1 MNDEKMT
8 RCDGIIYYVSSSNL
22 RFQWMTETL
31 IFEKNFRIFQICYFR
46 IFSTFRRK
54 IHLNRNKMT
63 FIDKT
68 HTAQLLTCMTR
79 WELVRK
85 CTKVRWTHEH
95 THTWLLTGISR
106 KHVRLFAITLGLSGG
121 RRIRGRSRRSL
132 RCHVGHWEVTKRSH
146 GHREVNRVI
155 GKHVFEKSVSQ
166 KESKTRRKKLAATS
180 VHELKSVIWRYTDI
194 KINNSEFISIHCW
207 S

>member
-155 GKHVFEKSVSQ
+155 GNLFMSLRNQFLRRSQ
-166 KESKTRRKKLAATS
+166 KQEEKNWLLQAFTNLSRLFD
-180 VHELKSVIWRYTDI
+180 VIPT
-194 KINNSEFISIHCW
+194 
-207 S
+207 